1 LLGNHFGRLATCPL
15 NSLGDGGIGCNSVTK
30 ERSMKL
36 KVTSLAATFLLGLI
50 PAVCPAQDFSAD
62 VVYLATSKPDAPS
75 TGTGTSAHRS
85 SKLYVSKDKMRLE
98 TRGLTGTIL
107 LVNGGED
114 TAVALFPLKKA
125 FQPLASGPS
134 EYFRVEDAENACPD
148 WQKAADQKIVCE
160 KVGHEVVDGRQ
171 TVKYRNK
178 GASDAAA
185 AAVWIDL
192 VLKFVVK
199 WEGAG
204 TGAELR
210 NVKEGQQAADL
221 FVVPSDYK
229 VLKPQK
235 ATQKGFSP
243 PSR

>member
-1 LLGNHFGRLATCPL
+1 
-15 NSLGDGGIGCNSVTK
+15 
-30 ERSMKL
+30 MKL

-75 TGTGTSAHRS
+75 TGTETSAHNS

-107 LVNGGED
+107 LVNGGEH
-114 TAVALFPLKKA
+114 TTVALFPAQKA
-125 FQPLASGPS
+125 YQPLAGGPS
-134 EYFRVEDAENACPD
+134 EYFRVEDAENACPN
-148 WQKAADQKIVCE
+148 WQKATDQKIVCE

-178 GASDAAA
+178 GASDAATS
-185 AAVWIDL
+185 AVWIDL
-192 VLKFVVK
+192 ALKYVVK
-199 WEGAG
+199 WEGAS

-210 NVKEGQQAADL
+210 NINEAQQAADL
-221 FVVPSDYK
+221 FAVPSSYEG
-229 VLKPQK
+229 LKPQK
-235 ATQKGFSP
+235 GKTKGFAKRSP
-243 PSR
+243 